1 MQNATNGHTSV
12 VVTRNPNRPASR
24 PTVRVRTQHV
34 VDFLLF
40 AGVASVLALSV
51 YVIAFLE

>member
-1 MQNATNGHTSV
+1 MNGPTSV
-12 VVTRNPNRPASR
+12 VVARNPNGRASR
-24 PTVRVRTQHV
+24 PTTRVRTQHV
-34 VDFLLF
+34 VDFLLC